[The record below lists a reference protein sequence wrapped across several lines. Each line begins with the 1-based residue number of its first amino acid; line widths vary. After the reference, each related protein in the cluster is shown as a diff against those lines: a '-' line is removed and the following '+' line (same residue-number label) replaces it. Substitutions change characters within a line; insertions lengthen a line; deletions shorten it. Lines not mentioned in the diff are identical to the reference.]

1 MLVVSQRIR
10 KRQPLQEEPRGAA
23 ASPWTWLVRG
33 AWIVA
38 GAAAVAAPR
47 VADAAVA
54 RCWAYVLSF
63 RIAHHCLFEA
73 SLATWGF
80 FQAIA
85 FFQLLDSLGSVSRR
99 WRFDGAAPVP
109 YGRSSDSQRGGLE
122 AGMYIGGVLAF
133 HAVKRKAPLAVEP
146 PTLGRVAGEVAAGI
160 VAYDLLF
167 YWIHRF
173 FHWKGAPSFL
183 RRLHGEH
190 HKRPEPSLGGSA
202 LRARE
207 TTHHSLADGFLQVAC
222 NVLVQQHSVP
232 FFFTSKKHDLS
243 RFLHNIVVT
252 YMLVEIHS
260 GYDAPFSM
268 HNVWPWVFGG
278 ARAHEHHHRTG
289 TACYHEFFRYLD
301 VILGSDLASPSKEA
315 R

>member
-1 MLVVSQRIR
+1 MLVVSQRFR

-23 ASPWTWLVRG
+23 ASPWTWCVRVALV
-33 AWIVA
+33 VA

-122 AGMYIGGVLAF
+122 AFVYLGGVLAF

-146 PTLGRVAGEVAAGI
+146 PTLGRVAGEVTAGI

-173 FHWKGAPSFL
+173 FHWKGAPSL
-183 RRLHGEH
+183 RGGLDARLRLAGLTSAPLCVLESDQRSREFGLARVTERGRPTREGW
-190 HKRPEPSLGGSA
+190 KRSRATRAGSRWA
-202 LRARE
+202 A
-207 TTHHSLADGFLQVAC
+207 A
-222 NVLVQQHSVP
+222 
-232 FFFTSKKHDLS
+232 
-243 RFLHNIVVT
+243 
-252 YMLVEIHS
+252 
-260 GYDAPFSM
+260 
-268 HNVWPWVFGG
+268 
-278 ARAHEHHHRTG
+278 
-289 TACYHEFFRYLD
+289 
-301 VILGSDLASPSKEA
+301 ASPSSRPGGGGA
-315 R
+315 GSG